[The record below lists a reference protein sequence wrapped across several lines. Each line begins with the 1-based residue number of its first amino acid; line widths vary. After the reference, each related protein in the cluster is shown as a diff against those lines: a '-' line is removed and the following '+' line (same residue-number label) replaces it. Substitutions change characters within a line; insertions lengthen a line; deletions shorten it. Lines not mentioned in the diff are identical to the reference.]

1 LFLHETMELHMAFLQ
16 RKKRKKGIFRTRRFS
31 DMLRR
36 NTESVFSKG
45 NKVALFKHGG
55 DFLPSLLQ
63 SFRNAAQSI
72 RLEFYMIKNDGIGKA
87 FADELLSAVD
97 RGVEVSLIYD
107 YIGCIDTPSSYFKRL
122 EEGGVCCL
130 PFNKPA
136 FKKLQWLDMRD
147 HRKVAVIDGKIA
159 FLGGLNIGDEYA
171 GFGESPKRWRDLG
184 VRLDGPVV
192 GELLSIFR
200 NTWRKEAPN
209 LPIERRDPDA
219 PLTDAGDAEVMIV
232 NGAPHHNRSIIR
244 SAFRMAIAGAS
255 ERIRIVTP
263 YFIPGPR
270 VVRSLLRAVARG
282 VRVQIVLP
290 AISDVP
296 LVRLAGRAYLAPLLR
311 ADVEIY
317 ERQGTILHAKVML
330 VDDRWVT
337 IGSANLDYRSFHRN
351 YELNVIVDSYE
362 FGFQVNEMI
371 NEDIAKSRRITLLEH
386 EARSWIERL
395 LERLCDPIRRF
406 L

>member
-1 LFLHETMELHMAFLQ
+1 MAFLQ
-16 RKKRKKGIFRTRRFS
+16 RKKRKKGVFRTLRFS
-31 DMLRR
+31 NMLRR
-36 NTESVFSKG
+36 TSEAAFFKG

-55 DFLPSLLQ
+55 DFFPSLLQ

-87 FADELLSAVD
+87 FADELLSAAD
-97 RGVEVSLIYD
+97 RGVKVSLIYD

-122 EEGGVCCL
+122 EGGGVRCL

-147 HRKVAVIDGKIA
+147 HRKVAVIDGKTA

-171 GFGESPKRWRDLG
+171 GYGESPKRWRDFG
-184 VRLDGPVV
+184 MRLDGPSV
-192 GELLSIFR
+192 GELLSIFQ
-200 NTWRKEAPN
+200 NTWRKEGPEVSAEWFEPGV
-209 LPIERRDPDA
+209 PVA
-219 PLTDAGDAEVMIV
+219 DAGDAEVMIV
-232 NGAPHHNRSIIR
+232 NGTPHHNRSIIR

-270 VVRSLLRAVARG
+270 VVRSLLRAAVRG
-282 VRVQIVLP
+282 VKVQIVLP

-311 ADVEIY
+311 AGVEVY

-330 VDDRWVT
+330 IDDRWVT

-351 YELNVIVDSYE
+351 YELNVIVDSHE
-362 FGFQVNEMI
+362 FGLQVDEMI
-371 NEDIAKSRRITLLEH
+371 SEDMTKSRRITLKEH

>member
-1 LFLHETMELHMAFLQ
+1 MVFLQ
-16 RKKRKKGIFRTRRFS
+16 RKKRKKGVFRTLRFS
-31 DMLRR
+31 NMLRR
-36 NTESVFSKG
+36 NSEAAFSKG
-45 NKVALFKHGG
+45 NKVALFRHGG
-55 DFLPSLLQ
+55 DFFPSLLQ
-63 SFRNAAQSI
+63 SFRNAAKSI
-72 RLEFYMIKNDGIGKA
+72 RLEFYMIKNDGTGKA
-87 FADELLSAVD
+87 FADELLSAAD
-97 RGVEVSLIYD
+97 RGIKVSLIYD

-122 EEGGVCCL
+122 EGGGVRCL

-147 HRKVAVIDGKIA
+147 HRKVAVIDGKTA

-171 GFGESPKRWRDLG
+171 GYGESPKRWRDFG
-184 VRLDGPVV
+184 MRLDGPSVC
-192 GELLSIFR
+192 ELLSIFQ
-200 NTWRKEAPN
+200 NTWRKEGPEVSAEWFEPGV
-209 LPIERRDPDA
+209 PVA
-219 PLTDAGDAEVMIV
+219 AGDAEVMIV
-232 NGAPHHNRSIIR
+232 NGTPHHNRSVIR
-244 SAFRMAIAGAS
+244 SAYRMAIAGAS

-270 VVRSLLRAVARG
+270 VVRSLLRAAIRG
-282 VRVQIVLP
+282 VKVQIVLP
-290 AISDVP
+290 SISDVP

-311 ADVEIY
+311 AGVEVY

-351 YELNVIVDSYE
+351 YELNVIVDNHE
-362 FGFQVNEMI
+362 FGLQVDEMI
-371 NEDIAKSRRITLLEH
+371 SEDMAKSRRITLKEH